1 MRHKRPALFI
11 ALLATS
17 CSVLAVT
24 PLFWENFTQEELL
37 KGTLTQV
44 SLSAEGKLFLA
55 QAYDLVYDTKQPYVF
70 SMVRDKAGNL
80 YVGTG
85 HEGKVFKIDPQ
96 GNGSLY
102 FESKELDIFALA
114 IDAAGVLYVGTSPE
128 GKVYKVTA
136 AKQSTEFCDPEDKY
150 IWSLL
155 FDQSGNLYI
164 GTGGRGLILKV
175 DPSGKKSTFYDS
187 DDTHIV
193 SLARAS
199 DGSLLAGTSPGG
211 MVISLN
217 AQGKAFTLLDTS
229 LEEVRAL
236 AVDRFGTIYAVAA
249 SSKGLPAAQPA
260 KGDISVETTGGVLPI
275 ATIQALS
282 GLGEKPKESAV
293 TVSAPGG
300 EKDGTGARASIY
312 AISKDG
318 GVETIYTTKDQMVYD
333 AVARN
338 DGSLLAGLGG
348 TGRLVGIDA
357 AKQVTVI
364 TDSPMEQ
371 ATRLVSEGETVW
383 VAGSNQGKVYKL
395 SAQRAAEGT
404 YASKSLDA
412 KAVASWGKI
421 MWRYSGSAGGVEIAT
436 RTGNTEKADSTW
448 SDWSAAY
455 TSSSGQQITSP
466 KARYLQWRATFKR
479 GTAAAAGDLLERMQ
493 IAYIQQ
499 NLRPQVVSINVL
511 PSGVALQK
519 QPYLQTG
526 TLSLSSTSGEAG
538 VPNSPRE
545 RGKDK
550 QALPPRQVLEPGA
563 QSFTWKATDDN
574 DDTLEY
580 SLYFRGEG
588 ESDWKVLEKG
598 VSDTFYTLG
607 AAALP
612 DGAYTLKVL
621 TSDKPSNPFGKFL
634 VGELVSKPF
643 VITNSSPVIEVTG
656 QKIQGKR
663 AEIQFRA
670 RVLAGRVDSGEFS
683 VDGGEWFL
691 LFPVD
696 GICDSQQE
704 DFQFTT
710 PDLTPGEHVIG
721 LRGSDASGNTGT
733 SKAVVK
739 IP

>member
-1 MRHKRPALFI
+1 MRNKRLALLI

-24 PLFWENFTQEELL
+24 PLFWENFTQEDLL

-44 SLSAEGKLFLA
+44 SLSADGKLFLA
-55 QAYDLVYDTKQPYVF
+55 QAYDQVYDTKQPYIF

-96 GNGSLY
+96 GNGSVY

-114 IDAAGVLYVGTSPE
+114 IDQAGALFVGTSPE
-128 GKVYKVTA
+128 GKVYRVTA

-155 FDQSGNLYI
+155 SDQAGNLYI

-175 DPSGKKSTFYDS
+175 DSSGKKSTFYDS
-187 DDTHIV
+187 DDTHVV
-193 SLARAS
+193 SLARAG
-199 DGSLLAGTSPGG
+199 DGSILAGTAPGG

-217 AQGKAFTLLDTS
+217 AQGKAFTLLDAP

-236 AVDRFGTIYAVAA
+236 ALDRFGTIYAIAA
-249 SSKGLPAAQPA
+249 SSKGLPAAPAA
-260 KGDISVETTGGVLPI
+260 KGEIPVETTGGVLPI

-282 GLGEKPKESAV
+282 GLGEKTKEAAV

-300 EKDGTGARASIY
+300 EKDGAGARASIY

-318 GVETIYTTKDQMVYD
+318 GVETIYTSKDQMIYD
-333 AVARN
+333 EVVRN
-338 DGSLLAGLGG
+338 DGSLLVGLGLN
-348 TGRLVGIDA
+348 GRLMGIDA
-357 AKQVTVI
+357 AKQVTIV

-371 ATRLVSEGETVW
+371 AARLVAEGDTVW

-395 SAQRAAEGT
+395 SPQRAPEGT
-404 YASKSLDA
+404 YQSKSLDA
-412 KAVASWGKI
+412 KAVASWGRI
-421 MWRYSGSAGGVEIAT
+421 MWRYSGSSGVEIAT
-436 RTGNTEKADSTW
+436 RSGNTEKADSTW
-448 SDWSAAY
+448 SDWSTAY
-455 TSSSGQQITSP
+455 TTSSGQQITSP
-466 KARYLQWRATFKR
+466 RARYLQWRATFKR
-479 GTAAAAGDLLERMQ
+479 GATGASDFLERMQ
-493 IAYIQQ
+493 IAYLQQ

-511 PSGVALQK
+511 PPGIAMQK

-526 TLSLSSTSGEAG
+526 ALSLSTASGEAG
-538 VPNSPRE
+538 ALNSPRE

-574 DDTLEY
+574 EDTLEY
-580 SLYFRGEG
+580 SLYFKGEG
-588 ESDWKVLEKG
+588 DSDWKVLEKNLT
-598 VSDTFYTLG
+598 DTFYTL
-607 AAALP
+607 AATALP
-612 DGAYTLKVL
+612 DGVYTLKVL
-621 TSDKPSNPFGKFL
+621 ASDKPSNPFGKFL

-643 VITNSSPVIEVTG
+643 VITNSSPVLEVIG

-670 RVLAGRVDSGEFS
+670 RVLAGRVESGEFS
-683 VDGGEWFL
+683 VDGGEWL
-691 LFPVD
+691 LLSPVD
-696 GICDSQQE
+696 GICDSPQE
-704 DFQFTT
+704 DFQFAT
-710 PDLTPGEHVIG
+710 PDLTSGEHVVG
-721 LRGSDASGNTGT
+721 LRASDGTGNTGT

>member
-1 MRHKRPALFI
+1 MRNKRLALFI

-24 PLFWENFTQEELL
+24 PLFWENFTQEDLL

-44 SLSAEGKLFLA
+44 SLSADGKLFLA
-55 QAYDLVYDTKQPYVF
+55 QSYDLVYDTKQPYIF

-80 YVGTG
+80 FVGTG

-96 GNGSLY
+96 GNGSVY

-114 IDAAGVLYVGTSPE
+114 IDQAGALYVGTSPE

-155 FDQSGNLYI
+155 SDQAGNLYV

-175 DPSGKKSTFYDS
+175 DSTGKKSTFYDS
-187 DDTHIV
+187 DDTHVV
-193 SLARAS
+193 SIARAA
-199 DGSLLAGTSPGG
+199 DGSLLAGTAPGG
-211 MVISLN
+211 MVLALN
-217 AQGKAFTLLDTS
+217 AQGKAFTLLDTP
-229 LEEVRAL
+229 LEEIRSLAL
-236 AVDRFGTIYAVAA
+236 DRFGTIYAVAA

-260 KGDISVETTGGVLPI
+260 KGEISVETTAGVLPI

-282 GLGEKPKESAV
+282 SLGDKTREAAV

-300 EKDGTGARASIY
+300 EKDGAGARASIY

-318 GVETIYTTKDQMVYD
+318 GVETIYTTKDQMIYD
-333 AVARN
+333 EVIRN

-348 TGRLVGIDA
+348 NGRLMGIDA
-357 AKQVTVI
+357 AKQVTVV

-371 ATRLVSEGETVW
+371 ATRLVAEGDTVW

-395 SAQRAAEGT
+395 SSQRAPDGT
-404 YASKSLDA
+404 YVSKSLDA
-412 KAVASWGKI
+412 KAVASWGRI
-421 MWRYSGSAGGVEIAT
+421 MWRYSGSTGVEIAT
-436 RTGNTEKADSTW
+436 RSGNTEKPDSTW
-448 SDWSAAY
+448 SDWSTAY
-455 TSSSGQQITSP
+455 TTSSGQQITSP
-466 KARYLQWRATFKR
+466 KARCLQWRATFKR
-479 GTAAAAGDLLERMQ
+479 GTAAGDSLDRVQ
-493 IAYIQQ
+493 VAYLQQ

-511 PSGVALQK
+511 PTGVAMQK

-526 TLSLSSTSGEAG
+526 TLSLSTSSGDAG
-538 VPNSPRE
+538 ALNSPRE

-550 QALPPRQVLEPGA
+550 QSLPPRQVLEPGA
-563 QSFTWKATDDN
+563 QSFSWKATDDN
-574 DDTLEY
+574 EDTLEY
-580 SLYFRGEG
+580 SLYFKGEG
-588 ESDWKVLEKG
+588 DSDWKVLEKSL
-598 VSDTFYTLG
+598 SDTFYTLP

-612 DGAYTLKVL
+612 DGVYTLKVL
-621 TSDKPSNPFGKFL
+621 ASDKPSNPFGKFL
-634 VGELVSKPF
+634 VGELISKPF
-643 VITNSSPVIEVTG
+643 VISNSSPVLEVTG

-670 RVLAGRVDSGEFS
+670 RVLAGRVESGEFS
-683 VDGGEWFL
+683 VDGGEWL
-691 LFPVD
+691 LLSPVD
-696 GICDSQQE
+696 GICDSPQE
-704 DFQFTT
+704 EFQFAT
-710 PDLTPGEHVIG
+710 PDLTSGEHVIG
-721 LRGSDASGNTGT
+721 LRASDATGNTGT
-733 SKAVVK
+733 SKSAVK

>member
-1 MRHKRPALFI
+1 MRHKRLALFI
-11 ALLATS
+11 ALIATS

-55 QAYDLVYDTKQPYVF
+55 QAYDLVYDTKQPYIF

-96 GNGSLY
+96 GNGSVY
-102 FESKELDIFALA
+102 FESKELDIYALA
-114 IDAAGVLYVGTSPE
+114 VDPAGVLYAGTSPE

-155 FDQSGNLYI
+155 FDSAGNLYV
-164 GTGGRGLILKV
+164 GTGGKGLILKV
-175 DPSGKKSTFYDS
+175 DSSGKKSTFYDS
-187 DDTHIV
+187 DDTHVV

-211 MVISLN
+211 KVISLS

-229 LEEVRAL
+229 LEEVRAI
-236 AVDRFGTIYAVAA
+236 AVDRFGTIYAAAA
-249 SSKGLPAAQPA
+249 SSKGMPAAPQP
-260 KGDISVETTGGVLPI
+260 KGEMSVDASTGALPI
-275 ATIQALS
+275 ATIQVLS
-282 GLGEKPKESAV
+282 SLGEKPKEGAAAV
-293 TVSAPGG
+293 TAPGG
-300 EKDGTGARASIY
+300 EKDGAGARASIY

-318 GVETIYTTKDQMVYD
+318 GVETVYTTKDQMIYD
-333 AVARN
+333 EVARN
-338 DGSLLAGLGG
+338 DGSLLAGLGSS
-348 TGRLVGIDA
+348 GRLVGIDT

-371 ATRLVSEGETVW
+371 ATRLVAEGDTVW

-395 SAQRAAEGT
+395 SPQRAPEGT
-404 YASKSLDA
+404 YVSRSLDA
-412 KAVASWGKI
+412 KAVASWGRI
-421 MWRYSGSAGGVEIAT
+421 MWRYSGAGGGVEVAT
-436 RTGNTEKADSTW
+436 RTGNTEKPDNTW

-455 TSSSGQQITSP
+455 TSAAGQQITSP

-479 GTAAAAGDLLERMQ
+479 GSAASGTEFLERMQ
-493 IAYIQQ
+493 IAYMQQ

-511 PSGVALQK
+511 PAGVALQK
-519 QPYLQTG
+519 QPYLQTSS
-526 TLSLSSTSGEAG
+526 LSLSSVSGDAG
-538 VPNSPRE
+538 ALNSPRE

-550 QALPPRQVLEPGA
+550 QALPPRQMLEPGA

-580 SLYFRGEG
+580 SLYFKAEG
-588 ESDWKVLEKG
+588 ESEWKVLEKSL
-598 VSDTFYTLG
+598 SDTFYTLG

-621 TSDKPSNPFGKFL
+621 ASDKPSNPFGKFL

-643 VITNSSPVIEVTG
+643 VINNSSPVVEATG
-656 QKIQGKR
+656 QKVQGKR

-691 LFPVD
+691 LSPVD

-704 DFQFTT
+704 DFQFAT
-710 PDLTPGEHVIG
+710 PDLSPGEHVIG
-721 LRGSDASGNTGT
+721 LRASDAAGNTGT

>member
-1 MRHKRPALFI
+1 MRHQRLALFI

-24 PLFWENFTQEELL
+24 PLFWENFTQEDLL

-44 SLSAEGKLFLA
+44 SLNAEGKLFLA

-85 HEGKVFKIDPQ
+85 HEGKVFRIDPQ

-155 FDQSGNLYI
+155 FDQSGNLYV

-175 DPSGKKSTFYDS
+175 DPGGKKSTFYDS
-187 DDTHIV
+187 DDTHVV
-193 SLARAS
+193 SLARGS

-249 SSKGLPAAQPA
+249 SSKGLPAAQSA
-260 KGDISVETTGGVLPI
+260 KGEISVETTGAVLPI

-282 GLGEKPKESAV
+282 GLGEKPKDSAV

-300 EKDGTGARASIY
+300 EKDGSGARASIY
-312 AISKDG
+312 AISKDS
-318 GVETIYTTKDQMVYD
+318 GVETIYTTRDQIVYD

-348 TGRLVGIDA
+348 SGRLVGIDA

-371 ATRLVSEGETVW
+371 ATRLVSEGDTVW

-395 SAQRAAEGT
+395 SAQRAPEGT
-404 YASKSLDA
+404 YVSKSLDA
-412 KAVASWGKI
+412 RTVASWGRI
-421 MWRYSGSAGGVEIAT
+421 MWRYSGPAGGVEIAT
-436 RTGNTEKADSTW
+436 RTGNTEKPDSTW

-455 TSSSGQQITSP
+455 TGSSGQQITSP

-479 GTAAAAGDLLERMQ
+479 GTAATATDLLERMQ
-493 IAYIQQ
+493 IAYMQQ

-511 PSGVALQK
+511 PAGVALQK

-538 VPNSPRE
+538 ALNSPRE

-550 QALPPRQVLEPGA
+550 QALPPRQALEPGA

-588 ESDWKVLEKG
+588 ESDWKVLEKSL
-598 VSDTFYTLG
+598 SDTFYTLSP
-607 AAALP
+607 AALP

-621 TSDKPSNPFGKFL
+621 ASDRPSNPFGRFL

-643 VITNSSPVIEVTG
+643 VINNSSPVIEVTG
-656 QKIQGKR
+656 QKVQGKR

-670 RVLAGRVDSGEFS
+670 RVLAGRIDSGEFAI
-683 VDGGEWFL
+683 DGGEWFL
-691 LFPVD
+691 LSPVD

-710 PDLTPGEHVIG
+710 PDLAPGEHVIG
-721 LRGSDASGNTGT
+721 LRGSDGGGNAGT

>member
-1 MRHKRPALFI
+1 MRHKCLLLFI

-17 CSVLAVT
+17 CFVLAVT
-24 PLFWENFTQEELL
+24 PLFWENFTQEDLL
-37 KGTLTQV
+37 KGTLTQA
-44 SLSAEGKLFLA
+44 SLSADGKLFLA
-55 QAYDLVYDTKQPYVF
+55 QAYDLVYDTKQPYIF

-96 GNGSLY
+96 GNGSVY

-114 IDAAGVLYVGTSPE
+114 IDQTGALYVGTSPE

-155 FDQSGNLYI
+155 SDQAGNLYV

-187 DDTHIV
+187 DDTHVV

-217 AQGKAFTLLDTS
+217 AQGKAFTLLDTP

-236 AVDRFGTIYAVAA
+236 ALDRFGTVYAVAA

-260 KGDISVETTGGVLPI
+260 KSEVSVEATGGVLPI

-282 GLGEKPKESAV
+282 GLGEKTKEAAI

-300 EKDGTGARASIY
+300 EKDAAGARASIY

-318 GVETIYTTKDQMVYD
+318 GVETIYTTKDQMIYD
-333 AVARN
+333 EVTRN
-338 DGSLLAGLGG
+338 DGSLLVGLGG
-348 TGRLVGIDA
+348 NGRLIGIDA

-371 ATRLVSEGETVW
+371 ATRLVSEGDTVW

-395 SAQRAAEGT
+395 SPQRASEGT
-404 YASKSLDA
+404 YVSKSLDA
-412 KAVASWGKI
+412 KAVAAWGKI
-421 MWRYSGSAGGVEIAT
+421 MWRYSGSAGGLEIAT
-436 RTGNTEKADSTW
+436 RSGNTEKTDSTW
-448 SDWSAAY
+448 SDWSTAY

-479 GTAAAAGDLLERMQ
+479 GAAAATDFLERVQ
-493 IAYIQQ
+493 IAYLQQ

-511 PSGVALQK
+511 PSGVTLQK

-526 TLSLSSTSGEAG
+526 AMSLSTVSGEAG
-538 VPNSPRE
+538 ALNSPRE
-545 RGKDK
+545 RGKDR
-550 QALPPRQVLEPGA
+550 QPLPPRQALVPGA

-574 DDTLEY
+574 EDTLEY
-580 SLYFRGEG
+580 SLYFKSDGEL
-588 ESDWKVLEKG
+588 DWKVLEKNL
-598 VSDTFYTLG
+598 SDTFYTLD

-612 DGAYTLKVL
+612 DGVYTLKVL
-621 TSDKPSNPFGKFL
+621 ASDKPSNPFGKFL
-634 VGELVSKPF
+634 VGELISKPF
-643 VITNSSPVIEVTG
+643 VINNSSPVLEVTG

-663 AEIQFRA
+663 VELQFRA
-670 RVLAGRVDSGEFS
+670 RVLAGRVESGEFS

-691 LFPVD
+691 LSPVD
-696 GICDSQQE
+696 GICDSPQE
-704 DFQFTT
+704 DFQLTT
-710 PDLTPGEHVIG
+710 PDLAAGEHLVG
-721 LRGSDASGNTGT
+721 LRASDANGNTGT
-733 SKAVVK
+733 SKTIVK